1 MANNHASSL
10 FLFSLRYKSDVMP
23 YIFMIVSNNVDSDK
37 LICTLYTFDG
47 FQIKLSNLIVYSRLR
62 SMWDITALT
71 IGSSLKLVLATNHTS
86 LFSTSL
92 IALYPSPYR
101 YIPQRYGP
109 GSLDLR
115 CQTGCLYQH
124 QQRPSPWRYL
134 PLPILLKLDITRCF
148 ITIYFLPLE

>member
-47 FQIKLSNLIVYSRLR
+47 FHIKLSNLIVYSRLR

-71 IGSSLKLVLATNHTS
+71 IGPSLKLVLATNHTS
-86 LFSTSL
+86 RFSTSL
-92 IALYPSPYR
+92 IAPVS
-101 YIPQRYGP
+101 
-109 GSLDLR
+109 
-115 CQTGCLYQH
+115 
-124 QQRPSPWRYL
+124 
-134 PLPILLKLDITRCF
+134 LPISLYTP
-148 ITIYFLPLE
+148 TIRSRIPSTSGVRPGVSISISSDPPLGVIFHFPFF